1 MKPKKLLEMCLADKW
16 LKLLAVAL
24 AIVTWVYVSQITS
37 DTARKRVRLKLE
49 APPNHFILDA
59 NRDAVDAT
67 VKGSAAAMRL
77 LPERLVAVVD
87 VAEKKADAIRRGI
100 TAPVTLNIRL
110 VPADIQNLPPTLSV
124 KEFEP
129 ARVTIT
135 LDRIDQK
142 RLPVVIDPATDLSGL
157 VKPGFE
163 IYTIYPVPKEVVV
176 RGPRSVLSTLESV
189 HPYPIPVSKLDKD
202 FSVKN
207 WRIKTTVDHNGS
219 RLDCLQVANL
229 DEVIIKVIPKKEKAI
244 VKNVRVEVRGLPGL
258 IYVVLT
264 EDNTKPFTIVPE
276 VEIRGLKE
284 ALADA
289 TVRAFIDLT
298 DIVDPDE
305 KPEVR
310 RALQFDVAP
319 GIEVLTK
326 PPSVMVQIKK
336 APTPPHE

>member
-1 MKPKKLLEMCLADKW
+1 MKLKKLINVCFADKW

-24 AIVTWVYVSQITS
+24 AIVTWVYVSQITR
-37 DTARKRVRLKLE
+37 DTETESLRLEFK
-49 APPNHFILDA
+49 APADHFIMDA
-59 NRDAVDAT
+59 NHGAVFVT
-67 VKGSAAAMRL
+67 VEGSAAAMRL
-77 LPERLVAVVD
+77 LPNNLIAVVD

-110 VPADIQNLPPTLSV
+110 VPADIQNLPPTLDV
-124 KEFEP
+124 KEFDP

-135 LDRIDQK
+135 LDRMDQK
-142 RLPVVIDPATDLSGL
+142 RLPVVIDPTADLAGL

-176 RGPRSVLSTLESV
+176 RGPKSVLSTLESV
-189 HPYPIPVSKLDKD
+189 HPYPIPVSALDKD
-202 FSVKN
+202 FSVKK
-207 WRIKTTVDHNGS
+207 WRIKTTVEHNGKPI
-219 RLDCLQVANL
+219 DCLQVANL
-229 DEVIIKVIPKKEKAI
+229 EEIIIKVVPKKEKAV

-258 IYVVLT
+258 IYSVFT
-264 EDNTKPFTIVPE
+264 EDNTKPFTVVPE
-276 VEIRGLKE
+276 VEILGPKK

-298 DIVDPDE
+298 DILDPKD
-305 KPEVR
+305 KPQVM
-310 RALQFDVAP
+310 RALQFTVAP

-336 APTPPHE
+336 APTPPDE